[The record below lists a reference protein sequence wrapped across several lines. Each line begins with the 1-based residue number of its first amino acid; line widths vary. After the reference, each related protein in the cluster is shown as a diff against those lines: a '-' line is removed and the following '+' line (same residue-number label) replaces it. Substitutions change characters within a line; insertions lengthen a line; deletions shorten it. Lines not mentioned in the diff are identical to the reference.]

1 MVWIQ
6 VNGMST
12 ADAVQ
17 ATLRG
22 QVTDIVLGTVFLSIG
37 AAACAIAAIRWRRG
51 VRILVWWGIFS
62 AMFGLQ
68 TLVQTPAILAALP
81 HSLNSA
87 IPYVSTAITY
97 LLLVSALLAW
107 RELSLG
113 KLRVL
118 VQLEIL
124 AGLAIAAAGIGT
136 FVLTGSPT
144 DGCSTTI
151 CSPSSAM
158 LILVAVVLV
167 PKFAAK
173 FLVSSNHRVLA
184 AGTLIFALEALYT
197 NLSSVLRY
205 PTLPLVSSLGFI
217 ALLLSLGYVA
227 LEMVFTNER
236 RLLSIETELE
246 TARQIQSSILPAS
259 VPEVPNLR
267 IAAAYHPMTAVA
279 GDFYQFVRTD
289 NNHLGILVADVSGH
303 GIPAALISSMIKV
316 AMQSVAVHAHDPAQ
330 VLGGLNRILSSEARG
345 QLASAAYL
353 WIDTGN
359 RTALYSAAGHPPLL
373 CWRNASGEMQRIE
386 SNGLLF
392 GINPD
397 AEYPVCTVPLE
408 PLDRF
413 LLYTDGVTEPENAA
427 GEAFGDRQLER
438 VVRENRSQPASELS
452 LQVLSEL
459 RKWQT
464 AAVNQQDDITLIV
477 VDVV

>member
-1 MVWIQ
+1 M
-6 VNGMST
+6 NGMST
-12 ADAVQ
+12 ADAVL

-51 VRILVWWGIFS
+51 VSILLWWGIFS

-87 IPYVSTAITY
+87 IPYISTAIMY

-107 RELSLG
+107 RELSLR
-113 KLRVL
+113 KLRFL
-118 VQLEIL
+118 VQLEIIV
-124 AGLAIAAAGIGT
+124 GLAIAVAGIAT
-136 FVLTGSPT
+136 FVLTDVADRWMSYNHLLAVF
-144 DGCSTTI
+144 C
-151 CSPSSAM
+151 M
-158 LILVAVVLV
+158 LILVVVVLV
-167 PKFAAK
+167 PKLASR
-173 FLVSSNHRVLA
+173 FLVMGNHRVLA
-184 AGTLIFALEALYT
+184 AGTLIFAIEALYT
-197 NLSSVLRY
+197 NLAGVLRY

-217 ALLLSLGYVA
+217 VLLLSLGYVA

-246 TARQIQSSILPAS
+246 TARQIQTSILPAS
-259 VPEVPNLR
+259 LPEVENLR

-279 GDFYQFVRTD
+279 GDFYQFVRTG

-345 QLASAAYL
+345 QLASAAYV
-353 WIDTGN
+353 WIDAEE
-359 RTALYSAAGHPPLL
+359 RKALYSAAGHPPLL
-373 CWRNASGEMQRIE
+373 CWRNASGTMQRIE

-397 AEYPVCTVPLE
+397 SEYPVCTVPLE
-408 PLDRF
+408 PFDRL
-413 LLYTDGVTEPENAA
+413 LLYTDGVTETENAA

-438 VVRENRSQPASELS
+438 VVGENRLQPAAELS
-452 LQVLSEL
+452 RQLLSEL
-459 RKWQT
+459 RKWQP
-464 AAVNQQDDITLIV
+464 APVSQQDDITLII

>member
-1 MVWIQ
+1 MV
-6 VNGMST
+6 GMIT

-17 ATLRG
+17 AMLRG

-51 VRILVWWGIFS
+51 VRILVWWGIWS

-68 TLVQTPAILAALP
+68 TLVQTPAILATLP

-87 IPYVSTAITY
+87 IPYVSTAIMY

-113 KLRVL
+113 SLRFFI
-118 VQLEIL
+118 QLEIL
-124 AGLAIAAAGIGT
+124 AGLAIAAAGIAT
-136 FVLTGSPT
+136 FVRTGIA
-144 DGCSTTI
+144 DRWMFYNHLLAVLG
-151 CSPSSAM
+151 M
-158 LILVAVVLV
+158 LVLLAVVLV
-167 PKFAAK
+167 PKFASK
-173 FLVSSNHRVLA
+173 FFVIGNHRVLA
-184 AGTLIFALEALYT
+184 AATLIFAAEALYT
-197 NLSSVLRY
+197 NLSSVLSYR
-205 PTLPLVSSLGFI
+205 TLPLVASLGFI

-227 LEMVFTNER
+227 LEMIFTNER

-259 VPEVPNLR
+259 VPEVTNLR

-279 GDFYQFVRTD
+279 GDFYQFVRVD

-303 GIPAALISSMIKV
+303 GIPAALVSSMIKV
-316 AMQSVAVHAHDPAQ
+316 AMQSVAVHTDDPAQ
-330 VLGGLNRILSSEARG
+330 VLGGLNRILSSEAGG

-353 WIDTGN
+353 WIDTEH
-359 RTALYSAAGHPPLL
+359 RKALYSAAGHPPLL
-373 CWRNASGEMQRIE
+373 CWRNNSGNMQRIE

-397 AEYPVCTVPLE
+397 SNYPVCAVPLE
-408 PLDRF
+408 PRDRL

-438 VVRENRSQPASELS
+438 VVRENRLQPASELS
-452 LQVLSEL
+452 RQVLSEL
-459 RKWQT
+459 RKWQP
-464 AAVNQQDDITLIV
+464 AAVSQEDDITLII